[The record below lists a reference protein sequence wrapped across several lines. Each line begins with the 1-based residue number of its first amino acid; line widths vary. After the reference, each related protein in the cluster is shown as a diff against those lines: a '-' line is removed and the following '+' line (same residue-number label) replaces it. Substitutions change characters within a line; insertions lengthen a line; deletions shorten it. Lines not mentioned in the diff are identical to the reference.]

1 MAQLKK
7 VQISNQ
13 HWKKVKSEALVVG
26 VFKGGGLSP
35 VGKDVNSGF
44 NGVIK
49 SAIKNG
55 DFKGK
60 SNETLMLYTGGSSS
74 RILLVGL
81 GKKKEFDLEKLRQA
95 GGTAA
100 KVLQGKD
107 KTSASAEIPG
117 MDSLNFSAAD
127 TTKAFVEGAILGSYK
142 FLDYKTDDENNT
154 VLKSLTIVGG
164 GSRSGLHQGKIVGES
179 VCLARDLA
187 AHPSNVATPSRLA
200 S

>member
-1 MAQLKK
+1 MTQLKK

-13 HWKKVKSEALVVG
+13 NWKKVKSDALVVG

-49 SAIKNG
+49 TTIKNG

-81 GKKKEFDLEKLRQA
+81 GLKKQFDLEKLRQV

-100 KVLQGKD
+100 KILQGKD

-117 MDSLNFSAAD
+117 MDALNCSAAD
-127 TTKAFVEGAILGSYK
+127 ATQAFVEGAILGSYK
-142 FLDYKTDDENNT
+142 FLDYKTDDENQT

-164 GSRSGLHQGKIVGES
+164 GSRSGLKQGKI
-179 VCLARDLA
+179 CLLYTSDA
-187 AHPSNVATPSRLA
+187 ADE
-200 S
+200 